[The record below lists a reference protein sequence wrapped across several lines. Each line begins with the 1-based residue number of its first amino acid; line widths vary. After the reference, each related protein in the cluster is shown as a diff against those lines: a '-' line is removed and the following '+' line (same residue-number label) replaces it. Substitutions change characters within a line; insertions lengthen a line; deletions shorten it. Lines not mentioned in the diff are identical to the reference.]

1 MAKEQVM
8 SIARILVATDFTK
21 TSADALGYAGM
32 LATRFASELH
42 LLHVV
47 PDARQE
53 PWASEAVALNLDEL
67 IEDWMRDAEC
77 KLQRIARRLP
87 SALHVRTAT
96 RFGPLLDEIL
106 TYVEGN
112 QIDLV
117 VLGVTADG
125 KPGGWLCTGIAERVA
140 RRSPCLVLTV
150 PDAAGVQTLPAIRS
164 IVIPVDFN
172 RHADE
177 ALTRG
182 LAWAAQWGSMVH
194 VLHVYSPPWVRDAGY
209 VPPPAALVADV
220 VRRLEGRLAGDVS
233 RRHAG
238 QLDVRTVVRIGE
250 PAEEILRY
258 AEEIEAD
265 LIVVGTHGRELFG
278 RMLLGSVTEAML
290 RRAPCPVLT
299 LHAGARGV
307 RPAVSASAAER
318 VT

>member
-1 MAKEQVM
+1 MA
-8 SIARILVATDFTK
+8 IARILVATDFTK
-21 TSADALGYAGM
+21 TSDDALAYAEI
-32 LATRFASELH
+32 LATQFASELH

-67 IEDWMRDAEC
+67 IEDWIHDAEC

-106 TYVEGN
+106 TYIEGN
-112 QIDLV
+112 QIDLL
-117 VLGVTADG
+117 VLGVAADG
-125 KPGGWLCTGIAERVA
+125 KRGGWLHSGVAERLA

-150 PDAAGVQTLPAIRS
+150 PETARAQAAPLIRS
-164 IVIPVDFN
+164 ILIPVDFN
-172 RHADE
+172 QHADE
-177 ALTRG
+177 ALACG
-182 LAWAAQWGSMVH
+182 LAWAARWNASVH

-220 VRRLEGRLAGDVS
+220 VHRLEEKLAADVS
-233 RRHAG
+233 GRHEAD
-238 QLDVRTVVRIGE
+238 LSVRTVVGIGK

-258 AEEIEAD
+258 AEETEAD
-265 LIVVGTHGRELFG
+265 LIVVGTHGRELIG
-278 RMLLGSVTEAML
+278 RLLLGSVAEAML

-299 LHAGARGV
+299 LHAGARGARRV
-307 RPAVSASAAER
+307 TQAHAAEK
-318 VT
+318 VD

>member
-1 MAKEQVM
+1 MA
-8 SIARILVATDFTK
+8 IARTLVPTDFTK
-21 TSADALGYAGM
+21 TSDDALAYAEM
-32 LATRFASELH
+32 LATQFASELH
-42 LLHVV
+42 VLHVV

-53 PWASEAVALNLDEL
+53 PWASEAVALNLDDL
-67 IEDWMRDAEC
+67 IEDWIRDAEC

-117 VLGVTADG
+117 VLGVAADG
-125 KPGGWLCTGIAERVA
+125 KHGGWLRSGIAERVA

-150 PDAAGVQTLPAIRS
+150 PETAVAHARAAIRS
-164 IVIPVDFN
+164 ILIPVDFN
-172 RHADE
+172 QHADE
-177 ALTRG
+177 ALARG
-182 LAWAAQWGSMVH
+182 LAWAARWNASVH

-220 VRRLEGRLAGDVS
+220 VHRLEEKLAADVS
-233 RRHAG
+233 RRHAAE
-238 QLDVRTVVRIGE
+238 LSVRAVVRIGK

-258 AEEIEAD
+258 AEETETD
-265 LIVVGTHGRELFG
+265 LIVVGTHGRELIG
-278 RMLLGSVTEAML
+278 RLLLGSVAEAML

-299 LHAGARGV
+299 LHAGARGA
-307 RPAVSASAAER
+307 RRLAQAHAAEEL
-318 VT
+318 V